1 MNILGST
8 LHVRKVQ
15 INPEVRIAHA
25 KCLEKSNAKYPL
37 TRVDMKP
44 VSIPKNIRNFY
55 RESLCSGALPS
66 RIIFGFVDSEA
77 FNGKDNKNPF
87 NFQNFNLSRH

>member
-25 KCLEKSNAKYPL
+25 NCLEKSNGKYPL
-37 TRVDMKP
+37 TRVHIKP
-44 VSIPKNIRNFY
+44 VSIHKNTRNFY
-55 RESLCSGALPS
+55 R
-66 RIIFGFVDSEA
+66 
-77 FNGKDNKNPF
+77 
-87 NFQNFNLSRH
+87 